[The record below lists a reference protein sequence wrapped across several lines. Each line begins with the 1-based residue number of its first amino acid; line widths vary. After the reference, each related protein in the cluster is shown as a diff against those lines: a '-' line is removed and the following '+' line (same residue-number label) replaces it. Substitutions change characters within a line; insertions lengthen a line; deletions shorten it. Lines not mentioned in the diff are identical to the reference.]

1 MANNNSGAAFL
12 AGGLIGAAIV
22 YLTCTENGKKTL
34 KDGIDY
40 LDRKLKE
47 LDKAA
52 AENFSEGNNDPE
64 AGNASVDE
72 QEAEA

>member
-22 YLTCTENGKKTL
+22 YLTCTESGKKNL

-47 LDKAA
+47 LDKDA
-52 AENFSEGNNDPE
+52 AENNPE
-64 AGNASVDE
+64 AGSTPVDE

>member
-40 LDRKLKE
+40 LDKKLRE
-47 LDKAA
+47 LDKDV
-52 AENFSEGNNDPE
+52 AENNSEADSAP
-64 AGNASVDE
+64 VDE